1 MNPFLYVFSF
11 IFMLSLAMSVQV
23 AQAAPDKT
31 EDARAWVK
39 RGQTAL
45 KDGELREALLAFES
59 AERYQPSLNHKM
71 MIAKVYESM
80 PKNEG
85 CLRAINTW
93 HSVLSLLESQKSALI
108 PKAKTKI
115 QDLERSCTRQ
125 ISVTTEPSGI
135 KVWVD
140 EELVG
145 FSPLLINVKSDASK
159 ISVEYQKEKQSK
171 TLDTDT
177 TDVSFKL
184 IKAQD
189 NAVQVYDHQAT
200 KIQTVNTVNVASNH
214 QSIKFQ
220 ATLKCRAMIG
230 DSYEDLSSCQSRAL
244 WEGDQFK
251 LAFESDQTVYIYV
264 FLSNSTG
271 QRQTL
276 FPRGNA
282 KNILMPN
289 QQTELPL
296 GNQWFTLDEIGPVTE
311 KIYIVYAKAMVPA
324 FEALRTMN
332 TPSEQKPVNIKTLAM
347 SSVRGVVLPKAN
359 EQLKLSVSNSLD
371 NQSHFIGRDKI
382 NRVEFQ
388 LFHQGARPK

>member
-1 MNPFLYVFSF
+1 MNPLLCAFSFSF
-11 IFMLSLAMSVQV
+11 ILSLAVPVQV
-23 AQAAPDKT
+23 AQAAPNNTK
-31 EDARAWVK
+31 EARAWVK

-85 CLRAINTW
+85 CLRAITTW
-93 HSVLSLLESQKSALI
+93 HSVLILLERQKSALI
-108 PKAKTKI
+108 PKTKTKI
-115 QDLERSCTRQ
+115 QYLEKSCTRQ

-159 ISVEYQKEKQSK
+159 VSVEYQKERQSK
-171 TLDTDT
+171 TLNADTSEISFSLT
-177 TDVSFKL
+177 KTQINTD
-184 IKAQD
+184 Q
-189 NAVQVYDHQAT
+189 
-200 KIQTVNTVNVASNH
+200 IQTVNTTNVASH
-214 QSIKFQ
+214 KQPIKFQ
-220 ATLKCRAMIG
+220 ATLKCRALI
-230 DSYEDLSSCQSRAL
+230 DASYEDLSSCQSRAL

-251 LAFESDQTVYIYV
+251 LAFESDQPVYLYV

-276 FPRGNA
+276 FPRNNV
-282 KNILMPN
+282 KNLLMPA
-289 QQTELPL
+289 QQTELPF

-311 KIYIVYAKAMVPA
+311 KIYVVYSKTIVPA
-324 FEALRTMN
+324 FEALRTLN
-332 TPSEQKPVNIKTLAM
+332 TSSEQKSVSVKTLAM
-347 SSVRGVVLPKAN
+347 SSVRGVVLPKEN
-359 EQLKLSVSNSLD
+359 EQLKLSISNSLD
-371 NQSHFIGRDKI
+371 DQSHFIGRDEV